1 MTSSSSHVPVQPT
14 LCAGPDF
21 AEDPECGRS
30 CNCLQSDYSPVCAA
44 GGEQFFNPC
53 WAGCTGRDPLSGLYV
68 NCSCIAG
75 PPRTSSSLHTA
86 ASAVQPPPRLTD
98 SERLEARP
106 GLCPT
111 SCSLLPV
118 FLTSF
123 FFTMMITFLANM
135 PSLTATLRCVD
146 PSVRS
151 LALGIQWLLI
161 RLLGKGGFF
170 KCVLHCERDGAY
182 RYSQLPAPDL
192 NPNLRPVR

>member
-1 MTSSSSHVPVQPT
+1 MKSNPKLT
-14 LCAGPDF
+14 LAGPDF
-21 AEDPECGRS
+21 GADLECGRS
-30 CNCLQSDYSPVCAA
+30 CNCVQSDYSPVCA

-53 WAGCTGRDPLSGLYV
+53 WAGCTGRDPLTGVYV
-68 NCSCIAG
+68 NCSCVAG
-75 PPRTSSSLHTA
+75 PPRASSSLHTA
-86 ASAVQPPPRLTD
+86 SAPPPPRLLSD
-98 SERLEARP
+98 GGAERMEAQP

-161 RLLGKGGFF
+161 RLLG
-170 KCVLHCERDGAY
+170 R
-182 RYSQLPAPDL
+182 
-192 NPNLRPVR
+192 LRCHSMDCNFLRGNVPSL